1 MQKIIQ
7 AIGDY
12 MPLPGESNFQE
23 TGRLLPEDVLTTLMT
38 SLLKQ
43 VIFL

>member
-12 MPLPGESNFQE
+12 MPLPSESKFQE
-23 TGRLLPEDVLTTLMT
+23 TGRLLPDDVYHETNC
-38 SLLKQ
+38 SL
-43 VIFL
+43 